1 MSVKVYVG
9 KSPSGFVSLNG
20 AVISQPLVGVITGSV
35 YGEVEHWIV
44 PVTVQR
50 PSTMS
55 CASGVPSL
63 SAVDTV
69 HCAVNVH

>member
-1 MSVKVYVG
+1 MNVYVG
-9 KSPSGFVSLNG
+9 KSPSGLVSVKG
-20 AVISQPLVGVITGSV
+20 EVITQPVSGVIVGNV
-35 YGEVEHWIV
+35 YGDVEHCIV
-44 PVTVQR
+44 PVTEQR

-69 HCAVNVH
+69 HCALNVH